1 MDFKL
6 TEEQELIQRSARE
19 YAEKVLAPQVAAI
32 IENNE
37 VPAKVIRELKDMDFF
52 AIFMPEAYGGAG
64 SDYLN
69 YVLVMEQIARICPA
83 VAVIMS
89 VNAVGLAAVEN
100 FGTEA
105 QKEAFLRP
113 GCNGDGVLS
122 FAFTE
127 PGTGSDPRQIT
138 ATATRK
144 GDAYILNG
152 TKRFITNASLPGPIV
167 VIARETESGEV
178 SAFIA
183 QKFCDGYALS
193 DPWRKMGCQ
202 GAPLY
207 DVYLKDMA
215 VPAENRLGGPNK
227 GFWILKVA
235 LALGKIGISSI
246 FLGTMLAAYEEALN
260 YAREKTHRG
269 EPITKFQS
277 LQTAIVDMAMKYEA
291 ARWMTYRIGYLAD
304 HARDKG
310 DILKD
315 SAMAK
320 IFVTET
326 AVDLARIAM
335 GIHGSYGLMQ
345 EYKISQIWRDV
356 IFGPQVEGVSH
367 LLKVLVAGEILRTTP
382 TKTGI

>member
-1 MDFKL
+1 VDFKL

-19 YAEKVLAPQVAAI
+19 YAETRLLPRVAWI
-32 IENNE
+32 IEENK
-37 VPAKVIRELKDMDFF
+37 VPDEVIRDLKELGFF
-52 AIFMPEAYGGAG
+52 ALFMPEAYGGAG
-64 SDYLN
+64 SDYQN

-89 VNAVGLAAVEN
+89 VNAVGLAAVEI

-105 QKEAFLRP
+105 QKQAFLPP
-113 GCNGDGVLS
+113 GCSGDGALS

-127 PGTGSDPRQIT
+127 PGTGSDPKQIT
-138 ATATRK
+138 TTATRK

-167 VIARETESGEV
+167 IIARDKEAGEI

-193 DPWRKMGCQ
+193 DPWHKMGCQ

-207 DVYLKDMA
+207 DVYLKDLA
-215 VPAENRLGGPNK
+215 VPVENLLGDPGK

-246 FLGTMLAAYEEALN
+246 FLGTMLAAYEEALH
-260 YAREKTHRG
+260 YARERTHRG
-269 EPITKFQS
+269 EPITKFQAV
-277 LQTAIVDMAMKYEA
+277 QAAIVDMAMKYEA

-304 HARDKG
+304 HAKDKG
-310 DILKD
+310 SILKD

-367 LLKVLVAGEILRTTP
+367 LLKALVAGEILR
-382 TKTGI
+382 G

>member
-1 MDFKL
+1 VDFKL

-19 YAEKVLAPQVAAI
+19 YAETRLLPRVAAI
-32 IENNE
+32 IEENK
-37 VPAKVIRELKDMDFF
+37 VPDEVIRDLKELGFF
-52 AIFMPEAYGGAG
+52 ALFMPEAYGGAG
-64 SDYLN
+64 SDYQN

-89 VNAVGLAAVEN
+89 VNAVGLAAVEI

-105 QKEAFLRP
+105 QKQTFLPP
-113 GCNGDGVLS
+113 GCSGDGALS

-127 PGTGSDPRQIT
+127 PGTGSDPKQIT
-138 ATATRK
+138 TTATRK
-144 GDAYILNG
+144 GDTYFLNG

-167 VIARETESGEV
+167 IIARDKEAGEI

-193 DPWRKMGCQ
+193 EPWRKLGCQ

-207 DVYLKDMA
+207 DVYLKDLA
-215 VPAENRLGGPNK
+215 VPVENLLGDPGK

-246 FLGTMLAAYEEALN
+246 FLGTMLAAYEEALH
-260 YAREKTHRG
+260 YARERTHRG
-269 EPITKFQS
+269 EPITKFQAVQS
-277 LQTAIVDMAMKYEA
+277 AIVDMAMKYEA

-304 HARDKG
+304 HAKDKG
-310 DILKD
+310 SILKD

-367 LLKVLVAGEILRTTP
+367 LLKALVAGEILR
-382 TKTGI
+382 G

>member
-1 MDFKL
+1 VDFKL

-19 YAEKVLAPQVAAI
+19 YAEKILAPQVASI
-32 IENNE
+32 IEKNE
-37 VPAKVIRELKDMDFF
+37 VPATVIRELKDLDFF
-52 AIFMPEAYGGAG
+52 ALFMPEAYGGAG
-64 SDYLN
+64 SDYQN

-89 VNAVGLAAVEN
+89 VNAVGLAAVEI

-105 QKEAFLRP
+105 QKKAFLPP
-113 GCNGDGVLS
+113 GCSGDGALS

-127 PGTGSDPRQIT
+127 PGTGSDPKQIT
-138 ATATRK
+138 TTATRK
-144 GDAYILNG
+144 GDTYILNG

-167 VIARETESGEV
+167 IIARDKEAGEI

-193 DPWRKMGCQ
+193 EPWRKLGCQ

-207 DVYLKDMA
+207 DVYLKDLA
-215 VPAENRLGGPNK
+215 VPVENLLGDPGK

-246 FLGTMLAAYEEALN
+246 FLGTMLAAYEEALH
-260 YAREKTHRG
+260 YARERTHRG
-269 EPITKFQS
+269 EPITKFQAV
-277 LQTAIVDMAMKYEA
+277 QTAIVDMAMKYEA

-304 HARDKG
+304 HAKDKG
-310 DILKD
+310 TILKD

-367 LLKVLVAGEILRTTP
+367 LLKALVAGEILR
-382 TKTGI
+382 G

>member
-1 MDFKL
+1 VDFKL

-19 YAEKVLAPQVAAI
+19 YAETRLLPRVASI
-32 IENNE
+32 IEENK
-37 VPAKVIRELKDMDFF
+37 VPDEVIRDLKELGFF
-52 AIFMPEAYGGAG
+52 ALFMPEAYGGAG
-64 SDYLN
+64 SDYQN

-89 VNAVGLAAVEN
+89 VNAVGLAAVEI

-105 QKEAFLRP
+105 QKQAFLPP
-113 GCNGDGVLS
+113 GCSGEGALS

-127 PGTGSDPRQIT
+127 PGTGSDPKQIT
-138 ATATRK
+138 TTATRK
-144 GDAYILNG
+144 GDTYILNG

-167 VIARETESGEV
+167 IIARDKEAGEI

-183 QKFCDGYALS
+183 DKFCDGYALS
-193 DPWRKMGCQ
+193 EPWHKLGCQ

-215 VPAENRLGGPNK
+215 VPVENLLGDPGK

-246 FLGTMLAAYEEALN
+246 FLGTMLAAYEEALH
-260 YAREKTHRG
+260 YARERTHRG
-269 EPITKFQS
+269 DPITKFQAV
-277 LQTAIVDMAMKYEA
+277 QAAIVDMAMKYEA

-304 HARDKG
+304 HAKDKG
-310 DILKD
+310 SILKD

-367 LLKVLVAGEILRTTP
+367 LLKALVAGEILR
-382 TKTGI
+382 G

>member
-6 TEEQELIQRSARE
+6 TKEQELIQRAARE
-19 YAEKVLAPQVAAI
+19 FAEKNLLPRVESI
-32 IENNE
+32 IEENS
-37 VPAKVIRELKDMDFF
+37 VPEAVIRELKELDLF
-52 AIFMPEAYGGAG
+52 ALFMPETYGGAG
-64 SDYLN
+64 ADYQS

-89 VNAVGLAAVEN
+89 VNAVGLAAVEI

-105 QKEAFLRP
+105 QKKNYLPP
-113 GCNGDGVLS
+113 GCGGDGVLS

-127 PGTGSDPRQIT
+127 PGTGSDPKQIT

-152 TKRFITNASLPGPIV
+152 TKRFITNASFAGPIII
-167 VIARETESGEV
+167 IARETETGEV
-178 SAFIA
+178 SGFIA
-183 QKFCDGYALS
+183 DKFCDGYTIS
-193 DPWRKMGCQ
+193 EPWKKMGCQ

-207 DVYLKDMA
+207 DVYLKDLA
-215 VPAENRLGGPNK
+215 LPVENRLGGPGK

-235 LALGKIGISSI
+235 LALGKIGISAI
-246 FLGTMLAAYEEALN
+246 FLGTMLAAYEEALR
-260 YAREKTHRG
+260 YAKEKTHRG
-269 EPITKFQS
+269 EPITKFQAI
-277 LQTAIVDMAMKYEA
+277 QMAIVDMAMKYEA

-304 HARDKG
+304 HAKDKG

-335 GIHGSYGLMQ
+335 SVHGSYGLMQ
-345 EYKISQIWRDV
+345 DYKVSQIWRDV

-367 LLKVLVAGEILRTTP
+367 LLKVLVAGEIL
-382 TKTGI
+382 KG

>member
-6 TEEQELIQRSARE
+6 TIEQELIQRSARE
-19 YAEKVLAPQVAAI
+19 YAEKRLLPRVASI
-32 IENNE
+32 IEENM
-37 VPAKVIRELKDMDFF
+37 VPDEVIRDLKELGFF
-52 AIFMPEAYGGAG
+52 ALFMPEAYGGAG
-64 SDYLN
+64 SDYQN

-89 VNAVGLAAVEN
+89 VNAVGLAAVEI

-105 QKEAFLRP
+105 QKEAFLPP
-113 GCNGDGVLS
+113 GCSGDGALS

-127 PGTGSDPRQIT
+127 PGTGSDPKQIT
-138 ATATRK
+138 TTATRK

-167 VIARETESGEV
+167 IIARDKEAGEI

-193 DPWRKMGCQ
+193 EPWRKLGCQ

-207 DVYLKDMA
+207 DVYLKDLA
-215 VPAENRLGGPNK
+215 VPVESLLGDPGK

-246 FLGTMLAAYEEALN
+246 FLGTMLAAYEEALH
-260 YAREKTHRG
+260 YARERTHRG
-269 EPITKFQS
+269 EPITKFQAV
-277 LQTAIVDMAMKYEA
+277 QAAIVDMAMKYEA

-304 HARDKG
+304 HAKDKG
-310 DILKD
+310 SILKD

-367 LLKVLVAGEILRTTP
+367 LLKALVAGEILR
-382 TKTGI
+382 G

>member
-1 MDFKL
+1 VDFKL

-19 YAEKVLAPQVAAI
+19 YAEKILAPQVASI
-32 IENNE
+32 IEKNE
-37 VPAKVIRELKDMDFF
+37 VPATVIRELKDLDFF
-52 AIFMPEAYGGAG
+52 ALFMPEAYGGAG
-64 SDYLN
+64 SDYQN

-89 VNAVGLAAVEN
+89 VNAVGLAAVEI

-105 QKEAFLRP
+105 QKQTFLPP
-113 GCNGDGVLS
+113 GCSGDGALS

-127 PGTGSDPRQIT
+127 PGTGSDPKQIT
-138 ATATRK
+138 TTATRK
-144 GDAYILNG
+144 GDTYILNG

-167 VIARETESGEV
+167 IIARDKEAGEI

-193 DPWRKMGCQ
+193 EPWRKLGCQ

-207 DVYLKDMA
+207 DVYLKDLA
-215 VPAENRLGGPNK
+215 VPVENLLGDPGK

-246 FLGTMLAAYEEALN
+246 FLGTMLAAYEEALH
-260 YAREKTHRG
+260 YARERTHRG
-269 EPITKFQS
+269 EPITKFQAV
-277 LQTAIVDMAMKYEA
+277 QTAIVDMAMKYEA

-304 HARDKG
+304 HAKDKG
-310 DILKD
+310 TILKD

-367 LLKVLVAGEILRTTP
+367 LLKALVAGEILR
-382 TKTGI
+382 G

>member
-1 MDFKL
+1 VDFKL

-19 YAEKVLAPQVAAI
+19 YAETRLLPRVAAI
-32 IENNE
+32 IEENK
-37 VPAKVIRELKDMDFF
+37 VPDEVIRDLKELGFF
-52 AIFMPEAYGGAG
+52 ALFMPEAYGGAG
-64 SDYLN
+64 SDYQN

-89 VNAVGLAAVEN
+89 VNAVGLAAVEI

-105 QKEAFLRP
+105 QKQTFLPP
-113 GCNGDGVLS
+113 GCSGDGALS

-127 PGTGSDPRQIT
+127 PGTGSDPKQIT
-138 ATATRK
+138 TTATRK
-144 GDAYILNG
+144 GDTYILNG

-167 VIARETESGEV
+167 IIARDKEAGEI

-193 DPWRKMGCQ
+193 EPWRKLGCQ

-207 DVYLKDMA
+207 DVYLKDLA
-215 VPAENRLGGPNK
+215 VPVENLLGDPGK

-246 FLGTMLAAYEEALN
+246 FLGTMLAAYEEALH
-260 YAREKTHRG
+260 YARERTHRG
-269 EPITKFQS
+269 EPITKFQAV
-277 LQTAIVDMAMKYEA
+277 QAAIVDMAMKYEA

-304 HARDKG
+304 HAKDKG
-310 DILKD
+310 AILKD

-367 LLKVLVAGEILRTTP
+367 LLKALVAGEILR
-382 TKTGI
+382 GEE

>member
-1 MDFKL
+1 VDFTL

-19 YAEKVLAPQVAAI
+19 YAETRLLPRVASI
-32 IENNE
+32 IEENK
-37 VPAKVIRELKDMDFF
+37 VPDEVIRELKDLDFF
-52 AIFMPEAYGGAG
+52 ALFMPEAYGGAG
-64 SDYLN
+64 SDYQN

-89 VNAVGLAAVEN
+89 VNAVGLAAVEI

-105 QKEAFLRP
+105 QKQAFLPP
-113 GCNGDGVLS
+113 GCSGDGALS

-127 PGTGSDPRQIT
+127 PGTGSDPKQIT
-138 ATATRK
+138 TTATRK

-167 VIARETESGEV
+167 IIARDKEAGEI

-193 DPWRKMGCQ
+193 DPWHKMGCQ

-207 DVYLKDMA
+207 DVYLKDLA
-215 VPAENRLGGPNK
+215 VPVENLLGDPGK

-246 FLGTMLAAYEEALN
+246 FLGTMLAAYEEALH
-260 YAREKTHRG
+260 YARERTHRG
-269 EPITKFQS
+269 EPITKFQAVQS
-277 LQTAIVDMAMKYEA
+277 AIVDMAMKYEA

-304 HARDKG
+304 HAKDKG
-310 DILKD
+310 SILKD

-367 LLKVLVAGEILRTTP
+367 LLKALVAGEILR
-382 TKTGI
+382 G

>member
-1 MDFKL
+1 VDFKL

-19 YAEKVLAPQVAAI
+19 YAEKILAPQVASI
-32 IENNE
+32 IEKNE
-37 VPAKVIRELKDMDFF
+37 VPATVIRELKDLDFF
-52 AIFMPEAYGGAG
+52 ALFMPEAYGGAG
-64 SDYLN
+64 SDYQN

-89 VNAVGLAAVEN
+89 VNAVGLAAVEI

-105 QKEAFLRP
+105 QKQTFLPP
-113 GCNGDGVLS
+113 GCSGDGALS

-127 PGTGSDPRQIT
+127 PGTGSDPKQIT
-138 ATATRK
+138 TTATRK
-144 GDAYILNG
+144 GDTYILNG

-167 VIARETESGEV
+167 IIARDKEAGEI

-193 DPWRKMGCQ
+193 EPWRKMGCQ

-207 DVYLKDMA
+207 DVYLKDLA
-215 VPAENRLGGPNK
+215 VPVENLLGDPGK

-246 FLGTMLAAYEEALN
+246 FLGTMLAAYEEALH
-260 YAREKTHRG
+260 YARERTHRG
-269 EPITKFQS
+269 DPITKFQAV
-277 LQTAIVDMAMKYEA
+277 QAAIVDMAMKYEA

-304 HARDKG
+304 HAKDKG
-310 DILKD
+310 AILKD

-367 LLKVLVAGEILRTTP
+367 LLKALVAGEILR
-382 TKTGI
+382 G

>member
-19 YAEKVLAPQVAAI
+19 YAETKLLPRVAKI
-32 IENNE
+32 IEENN
-37 VPAKVIRELKDMDFF
+37 VPTEVIRELKALDLFTP
-52 AIFMPEAYGGAG
+52 FMPEVYGGAG
-64 SDYLN
+64 SDYQT

-83 VAVIMS
+83 AAVIMS

-105 QKEAFLRP
+105 QKEAFLPP
-113 GCNGDGVLS
+113 GCSGDGVLS

-127 PGTGSDPRQIT
+127 PGTGSDPKQIT
-138 ATATRK
+138 TTATRK

-167 VIARETESGEV
+167 MIARDKEAGEI

-193 DPWRKMGCQ
+193 DPWHKMGCQ

-207 DVYLKDMA
+207 DVYLKDLA
-215 VPAENRLGGPNK
+215 VPVENLLGDPGK

-246 FLGTMLAAYEEALN
+246 FLGTMLAAYEEALH
-260 YAREKTHRG
+260 YARERTHRG
-269 EPITKFQS
+269 DPITKFQS
-277 LQTAIVDMAMKYEA
+277 VQTAIVDMAMKYEA

-304 HARDKG
+304 HAKDKSA
-310 DILKD
+310 ILKD

-367 LLKVLVAGEILRTTP
+367 LLKVLVAGEILRSAP
-382 TKTGI
+382 TKM

>member
-1 MDFKL
+1 VDFKL
-6 TEEQELIQRSARE
+6 TIEQELIQRSARE
-19 YAEKVLAPQVAAI
+19 YAETRLLPRVASI
-32 IENNE
+32 IEENK
-37 VPAKVIRELKDMDFF
+37 VPDEVIRDLKELGFF
-52 AIFMPEAYGGAG
+52 ALFMPEAYGGAG
-64 SDYLN
+64 SDYQN

-89 VNAVGLAAVEN
+89 VNAVGLAAVEI

-105 QKEAFLRP
+105 QKQAFLPP
-113 GCNGDGVLS
+113 GCGGDGALS

-127 PGTGSDPRQIT
+127 PGTGSDPKQIT
-138 ATATRK
+138 TTATRK
-144 GDAYILNG
+144 GNAYILNG

-167 VIARETESGEV
+167 IIARDKEAGEI

-183 QKFCDGYALS
+183 QKFCDGYTLS
-193 DPWRKMGCQ
+193 DPWRKLGCQ

-207 DVYLKDMA
+207 DVYLKDLA
-215 VPAENRLGGPNK
+215 VPVENLLGDPGK

-246 FLGTMLAAYEEALN
+246 FLGTMLAAYEEALH

-269 EPITKFQS
+269 ESITKFQAV
-277 LQTAIVDMAMKYEA
+277 QTAIVDMAMKYEA

-304 HARDKG
+304 HAKDKG
-310 DILKD
+310 TILKD

-367 LLKVLVAGEILRTTP
+367 LLKALVAGEILR
-382 TKTGI
+382 G

>member
-37 VPAKVIRELKDMDFF
+37 VPAKVIRELKDLDFF
-52 AIFMPEAYGGAG
+52 AIYMPEAYGGAG

-127 PGTGSDPRQIT
+127 PGTGSDPKQIT

-246 FLGTMLAAYEEALN
+246 FLGTMLAAYEEALH

-269 EPITKFQS
+269 ESITKFQS

-335 GIHGSYGLMQ
+335 GVHGSYGLMQ

-367 LLKVLVAGEILRTTP
+367 LLKVLVAGEILR
-382 TKTGI
+382 G

>member
-6 TEEQELIQRSARE
+6 TVEQELIQRSARE
-19 YAEKVLAPQVAAI
+19 YAEKILAPQVPSI
-32 IENNE
+32 IGTNE
-37 VPAKVIRELKDMDFF
+37 VPATVIREIKDLDFF

-64 SDYLN
+64 SDYQT

-89 VNAVGLAAVEN
+89 VNAVGLAAVEI
-100 FGTEA
+100 FGTQS
-105 QKEAFLRP
+105 QKAAFLPP
-113 GCNGDGVLS
+113 GCNGNGVLS

-127 PGTGSDPRQIT
+127 PGTGSDPKQIT
-138 ATATRK
+138 TTATRK

-152 TKRFITNASLPGPIV
+152 TKRFITNASLRGPV
-167 VIARETESGEV
+167 VIIARETESGEI
-178 SAFIA
+178 SAFVA
-183 QKFCDGYALS
+183 EKFCDGYALS
-193 DPWRKMGCQ
+193 EPWRKLGCQ
-202 GAPLY
+202 GALLY
-207 DVYLKDMA
+207 DVYLKDLA
-215 VPAENRLGGPNK
+215 VPAENRLGGPNQ

-246 FLGTMLAAYEEALN
+246 FLGTMLAAYEEAL
-260 YAREKTHRG
+260 YYVRERTHRG
-269 EPITKFQS
+269 ESITKFQS
-277 LQTAIVDMAMKYEA
+277 VQTAIVDMAMKYEA

-304 HARDKG
+304 QARNKG

-320 IFVTET
+320 IFVTEA

-335 GIHGSYGLMQ
+335 SIHGSYGLMQ
-345 EYKISQIWRDV
+345 EYKVSQIWRDV

-367 LLKVLVAGEILRTTP
+367 LLKVLVAGEIL
-382 TKTGI
+382 KS

>member
-1 MDFKL
+1 VDFKL

-19 YAEKVLAPQVAAI
+19 YGEKILAPQVAAI

-37 VPAKVIRELKDMDFF
+37 VPAKVIRELKDLDFF
-52 AIFMPEAYGGAG
+52 ALFMPEAYGGAG

-69 YVLVMEQIARICPA
+69 YVLVMEQLARICPA

-105 QKEAFLRP
+105 QKETFLPP

-127 PGTGSDPRQIT
+127 PGTGSDPKQIT

-144 GDAYILNG
+144 GNAYILNG

-246 FLGTMLAAYEEALN
+246 FLGTMLAAYEEALH

-269 EPITKFQS
+269 ESITKFQS

-304 HARDKG
+304 HAKDKG

-335 GIHGSYGLMQ
+335 GVHGSYGLMQ

-367 LLKVLVAGEILRTTP
+367 LLKVLVAGEILR
-382 TKTGI
+382 G

>member
-19 YAEKVLAPQVAAI
+19 YAETRLLPRVAKI
-32 IENNE
+32 IEENK
-37 VPAKVIRELKDMDFF
+37 VPDEVIRELKELDFF
-52 AIFMPEAYGGAG
+52 ALFMPEAYGGAG
-64 SDYLN
+64 SDYQN

-89 VNAVGLAAVEN
+89 VNAVGLAAVEI

-105 QKEAFLRP
+105 QKQAFLPP
-113 GCNGDGVLS
+113 GCSGDGALS

-127 PGTGSDPRQIT
+127 PGTGSDPKQIT
-138 ATATRK
+138 TTATRK

-167 VIARETESGEV
+167 IIARDKEAGEI

-183 QKFCDGYALS
+183 PKFCDGYSLS
-193 DPWRKMGCQ
+193 DPWHKMGCQ

-207 DVYLKDMA
+207 DVYLKDLA
-215 VPAENRLGGPNK
+215 VPVENLLGEPGK

-246 FLGTMLAAYEEALN
+246 FLGTMLAAYEEALH
-260 YAREKTHRG
+260 YARERTHRG
-269 EPITKFQS
+269 DPITKFQS
-277 LQTAIVDMAMKYEA
+277 VQTAIVDMAMKYEA

-304 HARDKG
+304 HAKDKG
-310 DILKD
+310 AILKD

-345 EYKISQIWRDV
+345 EYKVSQIWRDV

-367 LLKVLVAGEILRTTP
+367 LLKVLVAGEILR
-382 TKTGI
+382 G

>member
-1 MDFKL
+1 VDFKL

-19 YAEKVLAPQVAAI
+19 YAEKILAPQVASI
-32 IENNE
+32 IEKNE
-37 VPAKVIRELKDMDFF
+37 VPATVIRELKDLDFF
-52 AIFMPEAYGGAG
+52 ALFMPEAYGGAG
-64 SDYLN
+64 SDYQN

-89 VNAVGLAAVEN
+89 VNAVGLAAVEI

-105 QKEAFLRP
+105 QKQTFLPP
-113 GCNGDGVLS
+113 GCSGDGALS

-127 PGTGSDPRQIT
+127 PGTGSDPKQIT
-138 ATATRK
+138 TTATRK
-144 GDAYILNG
+144 GDTYILNG

-167 VIARETESGEV
+167 IIARDKEAGEI

-193 DPWRKMGCQ
+193 EPWRKMGCQ

-207 DVYLKDMA
+207 DVYLKDLA
-215 VPAENRLGGPNK
+215 VPVENLLGDPGK

-246 FLGTMLAAYEEALN
+246 FLGTMLAAYEEALH
-260 YAREKTHRG
+260 YARERTHRG
-269 EPITKFQS
+269 EPITKFQAVQS
-277 LQTAIVDMAMKYEA
+277 AIVDMAMKYEA

-304 HARDKG
+304 HAKDKG
-310 DILKD
+310 SILKD

-367 LLKVLVAGEILRTTP
+367 LLKALVAGEILRS
-382 TKTGI
+382 

>member
-6 TEEQELIQRSARE
+6 TMEQELIQRSARE
-19 YAEKVLAPQVAAI
+19 YAEKKLLPRVAKI
-32 IENNE
+32 IEENK
-37 VPAKVIRELKDMDFF
+37 VPDEVIRELKELDFF
-52 AIFMPEAYGGAG
+52 ALFMPEAYGGAG
-64 SDYLN
+64 SDYQN

-89 VNAVGLAAVEN
+89 VNAVGLAAVEI

-105 QKEAFLRP
+105 QKQTFLPP
-113 GCNGDGVLS
+113 GCSGDGALS

-127 PGTGSDPRQIT
+127 PGTGSDPKQIT
-138 ATATRK
+138 TTATRK

-167 VIARETESGEV
+167 IIARDKEAGEI

-183 QKFCDGYALS
+183 DKFCDGYALS
-193 DPWRKMGCQ
+193 EPWHKLGCQ

-215 VPAENRLGGPNK
+215 VPVENLLGDPGK

-246 FLGTMLAAYEEALN
+246 FLGTMLAAYEEALH
-260 YAREKTHRG
+260 YARERTHRG
-269 EPITKFQS
+269 EPITKFQAV
-277 LQTAIVDMAMKYEA
+277 QAAIVDMAMKYEA

-304 HARDKG
+304 HAKDKG
-310 DILKD
+310 SILKD

-367 LLKVLVAGEILRTTP
+367 LLKALVAGEILR
-382 TKTGI
+382 G

>member
-6 TEEQELIQRSARE
+6 TIEQELIQRSARE
-19 YAEKVLAPQVAAI
+19 YAEKRLLPRVASI
-32 IENNE
+32 IEENK
-37 VPAKVIRELKDMDFF
+37 VPDEVIRDLKELGFF
-52 AIFMPEAYGGAG
+52 ALFMPEAYGGAG
-64 SDYLN
+64 SDYQN

-89 VNAVGLAAVEN
+89 VNAVGLAAVEI
-100 FGTEA
+100 FGTET
-105 QKEAFLRP
+105 QKKAFLPP
-113 GCNGDGVLS
+113 GCSGDGALS

-127 PGTGSDPRQIT
+127 PGTGSDPKQIT
-138 ATATRK
+138 TTATRK

-167 VIARETESGEV
+167 IIARDKEAGEI

-193 DPWRKMGCQ
+193 EPWRKLGCQ

-207 DVYLKDMA
+207 DVYLKDLA
-215 VPAENRLGGPNK
+215 VPVENLLGDPGK

-246 FLGTMLAAYEEALN
+246 FLGTMLAAYEEALH
-260 YAREKTHRG
+260 YARERTHRG
-269 EPITKFQS
+269 EPITKFQAV
-277 LQTAIVDMAMKYEA
+277 QAAIVDMAMKYEA

-304 HARDKG
+304 HAKDKG
-310 DILKD
+310 SILKD

-367 LLKVLVAGEILRTTP
+367 LLKALVAGEILR
-382 TKTGI
+382 G

>member
-19 YAEKVLAPQVAAI
+19 YAETRLLPRVAKI
-32 IENNE
+32 IEENK
-37 VPAKVIRELKDMDFF
+37 VPDEVIRDLKELGFF
-52 AIFMPEAYGGAG
+52 ALFMPEAYGGAG
-64 SDYLN
+64 SDYQN

-89 VNAVGLAAVEN
+89 VNAVGLAAVEI

-105 QKEAFLRP
+105 QKQTFLPP
-113 GCNGDGVLS
+113 GCSGDGALS

-127 PGTGSDPRQIT
+127 PGTGSDPKQIT
-138 ATATRK
+138 TTATRK

-167 VIARETESGEV
+167 IIARDKEAGEI

-183 QKFCDGYALS
+183 DKFCDGYALS
-193 DPWRKMGCQ
+193 EPWHKLGCQ

-215 VPAENRLGGPNK
+215 VPVENLLGDPGK

-246 FLGTMLAAYEEALN
+246 FLGTMLAAYEEALH
-260 YAREKTHRG
+260 YARERTHRG
-269 EPITKFQS
+269 EPITKFQAV
-277 LQTAIVDMAMKYEA
+277 QAAIVDMAMKYEA

-304 HARDKG
+304 HAKDKG
-310 DILKD
+310 SILKD

-367 LLKVLVAGEILRTTP
+367 LLKALVAGEILR
-382 TKTGI
+382 G

>member
-1 MDFKL
+1 VDFKL
-6 TEEQELIQRSARE
+6 TKEQELIQRAARE
-19 YAEKVLAPQVAAI
+19 FAEKNLLPQVESI
-32 IENNE
+32 IEENK
-37 VPAKVIRELKDMDFF
+37 VPDAVIRELKELDLF
-52 AIFMPEAYGGAG
+52 ALFMQEAYGGAG
-64 SDYLN
+64 ADYQS

-89 VNAVGLAAVEN
+89 VNAVGLAAVEI

-105 QKEAFLRP
+105 QKKTYLP
-113 GCNGDGVLS
+113 QGCQGDGVLS

-127 PGTGSDPRQIT
+127 PGTGSDPKQIT
-138 ATATRK
+138 TTATRK

-152 TKRFITNASLPGPIV
+152 TKRFITNASFNGPIV
-167 VIARETESGEV
+167 LIARETETGEV
-178 SAFIA
+178 SGFIA
-183 QKFCDGYALS
+183 DKFSEGYAIS
-193 DPWRKMGCQ
+193 EPWKKMGCQ

-207 DVYLKDMA
+207 DVYLKDLS
-215 VPAENRLGGPNK
+215 VPVENKLGGPGK

-246 FLGTMLAAYEEALN
+246 FLGTMLAAYEEALR
-260 YAREKTHRG
+260 YAKEKTHRG
-269 EPITKFQS
+269 EPITKFQAI
-277 LQTAIVDMAMKYEA
+277 QMAIVDMAMKYEA

-304 HARDKG
+304 HAKDKG

-326 AVDLARIAM
+326 AVDLARIAV
-335 GIHGSYGLMQ
+335 GVHGSYGLMKD
-345 EYKISQIWRDV
+345 YKVSQIWRDV

-367 LLKVLVAGEILRTTP
+367 LLKVLVAGEILR
-382 TKTGI
+382 G

>member
-1 MDFKL
+1 VDFKL
-6 TEEQELIQRSARE
+6 TIEQELIQRSARE
-19 YAEKVLAPQVAAI
+19 YAEKRLLPRVASI
-32 IENNE
+32 IEENK
-37 VPAKVIRELKDMDFF
+37 VPDEVIRELKELDFF
-52 AIFMPEAYGGAG
+52 ALFMPEAYGGAG
-64 SDYLN
+64 SDYQN

-89 VNAVGLAAVEN
+89 VNAVGLAAVEI

-105 QKEAFLRP
+105 QKQTFLPP
-113 GCNGDGVLS
+113 GCSGDGALS

-127 PGTGSDPRQIT
+127 PGTGSDPKQIT
-138 ATATRK
+138 TTATRK
-144 GDAYILNG
+144 GNAYILNG

-167 VIARETESGEV
+167 IIARDKEAGEI

-193 DPWRKMGCQ
+193 EPWRKLGCQ

-207 DVYLKDMA
+207 DVYLKDLA
-215 VPAENRLGGPNK
+215 VPVENLLGDPGK

-246 FLGTMLAAYEEALN
+246 FLGTMLAAYEEALH
-260 YAREKTHRG
+260 YARERTHRG
-269 EPITKFQS
+269 EPITKFQAV
-277 LQTAIVDMAMKYEA
+277 QTAIVDMAMKYEA

-304 HARDKG
+304 HAKDKG
-310 DILKD
+310 SILKD

-345 EYKISQIWRDV
+345 DYKISQIWRDV

-367 LLKVLVAGEILRTTP
+367 LLKALVAGEILR
-382 TKTGI
+382 G

>member
-19 YAEKVLAPQVAAI
+19 YAETRLLPRVASI
-32 IENNE
+32 IEENK
-37 VPAKVIRELKDMDFF
+37 VPDEVIRDLKELGFF
-52 AIFMPEAYGGAG
+52 ALFMPEAYGGAG
-64 SDYLN
+64 SDYQN

-89 VNAVGLAAVEN
+89 VNAVGLAAVEI

-105 QKEAFLRP
+105 QKQAFLPP
-113 GCNGDGVLS
+113 GCSGEGALS

-127 PGTGSDPRQIT
+127 PGTGSDPKQIT
-138 ATATRK
+138 TTATRK
-144 GDAYILNG
+144 GDTYILNG

-167 VIARETESGEV
+167 IIARDKEAGEI

-183 QKFCDGYALS
+183 DKFCDGYALS
-193 DPWRKMGCQ
+193 EPWHKLGCQ

-215 VPAENRLGGPNK
+215 VPVENLLGDPGK

-246 FLGTMLAAYEEALN
+246 FLGTMLAAYEEALH
-260 YAREKTHRG
+260 YARERTHRG
-269 EPITKFQS
+269 DPITKFQAV
-277 LQTAIVDMAMKYEA
+277 QAAIVDMAMKYEA

-304 HARDKG
+304 HAKDKG
-310 DILKD
+310 SILKD

-367 LLKVLVAGEILRTTP
+367 LLKALVAGEILR
-382 TKTGI
+382 G

>member
-1 MDFKL
+1 VDFKL

-19 YAEKVLAPQVAAI
+19 YAETRLLPRVAAI
-32 IENNE
+32 IEENK
-37 VPAKVIRELKDMDFF
+37 VPDEVIRDLKELGFF
-52 AIFMPEAYGGAG
+52 ALFMPEAYGGAG
-64 SDYLN
+64 SDYQN

-89 VNAVGLAAVEN
+89 VNAVGLAAVEI

-105 QKEAFLRP
+105 QKQTFLPP
-113 GCNGDGVLS
+113 GCSGDGALS

-127 PGTGSDPRQIT
+127 PGTGSDPKQIT
-138 ATATRK
+138 TTATRK
-144 GDAYILNG
+144 GDTYILNG

-167 VIARETESGEV
+167 IIARDKEAGEI

-193 DPWRKMGCQ
+193 EPWRKLGCQ

-207 DVYLKDMA
+207 DVYLKDLA
-215 VPAENRLGGPNK
+215 VPVENLLGDPGK

-246 FLGTMLAAYEEALN
+246 FLGTMLAAYEEALH
-260 YAREKTHRG
+260 YARERTHRG
-269 EPITKFQS
+269 EPITKFQAVQS
-277 LQTAIVDMAMKYEA
+277 AIVDMAMKYEA

-304 HARDKG
+304 HAKDKG
-310 DILKD
+310 SILKD

-367 LLKVLVAGEILRTTP
+367 LLKALVAGEILR
-382 TKTGI
+382 G

>member
-1 MDFKL
+1 VDFKL
-6 TEEQELIQRSARE
+6 TVEQELIQRSARE
-19 YAEKVLAPQVAAI
+19 YAEKAIAPQVAAI

-37 VPAKVIRELKDMDFF
+37 VPESIIRELKDLDFF
-52 AIFMPEAYGGAG
+52 AVFMPEVYGGAG
-64 SDYLN
+64 SDYQT

-89 VNAVGLAAVEN
+89 VNAVGLAAIEV

-105 QKEAFLRP
+105 QKSVFLPP

-127 PGTGSDPRQIT
+127 PGTGSDPKQIT
-138 ATATRK
+138 STAVRK
-144 GDAYILNG
+144 GDVYVLNG
-152 TKRFITNASLPGPIV
+152 TKRFITNASLKGPIV
-167 VIARETESGEV
+167 VIARETASGEI

-183 QKFCDGYALS
+183 PKFCDGYALS
-193 DPWRKMGCQ
+193 EPWHKMGCQ

-207 DVYLKDMA
+207 DVYLKDMT
-215 VPAENRLGGPNK
+215 VPAENKLGGPNQ

-246 FLGTMLAAYEEALN
+246 FLGTMLAAYDEALH
-260 YAREKTHRG
+260 YARERTHRG
-269 EPITKFQS
+269 EPITKFPS
-277 LQTAIVDMAMKYEA
+277 VQTAIVDMAMKYEA

-304 HARDKG
+304 HAKNKG

-320 IFVTET
+320 IFVTEA

-367 LLKVLVAGEILRTTP
+367 LLKVLVAGEILR
-382 TKTGI
+382 G

>member
-1 MDFKL
+1 
-6 TEEQELIQRSARE
+6 
-19 YAEKVLAPQVAAI
+19 
-32 IENNE
+32 
-37 VPAKVIRELKDMDFF
+37 
-52 AIFMPEAYGGAG
+52 MPEAYGGAG
-64 SDYLN
+64 SDYQT

-89 VNAVGLAAVEN
+89 VNAVGLAAVDI

-105 QKEAFLRP
+105 QKQTFLPP
-113 GCNGDGVLS
+113 GCSGDGALS

-127 PGTGSDPRQIT
+127 PGTGSDPKQIT
-138 ATATRK
+138 TTATRK
-144 GDAYILNG
+144 GDTYFLNG

-167 VIARETESGEV
+167 IIARDKEAGEI
-178 SAFIA
+178 SAFIT

-193 DPWRKMGCQ
+193 DPWHKMGCQ

-207 DVYLKDMA
+207 DVYLKDLA
-215 VPAENRLGGPNK
+215 VPVENLLGDPGK

-246 FLGTMLAAYEEALN
+246 FLGTMLAAYEEALH
-260 YAREKTHRG
+260 YARERTHRG
-269 EPITKFQS
+269 EPITKFQAV
-277 LQTAIVDMAMKYEA
+277 QAAIVDMAMKYEA

-304 HARDKG
+304 HAKDKG
-310 DILKD
+310 AILKD

-367 LLKVLVAGEILRTTP
+367 LLKALVAGEILR
-382 TKTGI
+382 GEE

>member
-1 MDFKL
+1 VDFKL

-19 YAEKVLAPQVAAI
+19 YAEKRLLPRVVKI
-32 IENNE
+32 IEENK
-37 VPAKVIRELKDMDFF
+37 VPDEVIRDLKELDFF
-52 AIFMPEAYGGAG
+52 ALFMPEAYGGAG
-64 SDYLN
+64 SDYQN

-89 VNAVGLAAVEN
+89 VHAVGRAAVEI

-105 QKEAFLRP
+105 QKQTFLPP
-113 GCNGDGVLS
+113 GCSGDGALS

-127 PGTGSDPRQIT
+127 PGTGSDPKQIT
-138 ATATRK
+138 TTATRK

-167 VIARETESGEV
+167 IIARDKGAGEI

-215 VPAENRLGGPNK
+215 VPVENLLGDPGK

-246 FLGTMLAAYEEALN
+246 FLGTMLAAYEEALH
-260 YAREKTHRG
+260 YARERTHRG
-269 EPITKFQS
+269 EPITKFQAV
-277 LQTAIVDMAMKYEA
+277 QAAIVDMAMKYEA

-304 HARDKG
+304 HAKDKG
-310 DILKD
+310 AILKD

-367 LLKVLVAGEILRTTP
+367 LLKTLVAGEILR
-382 TKTGI
+382 G

>member
-1 MDFKL
+1 VDFKL
-6 TEEQELIQRSARE
+6 TIEQELIQRSARE
-19 YAEKVLAPQVAAI
+19 YAEKRLLPRVAKI
-32 IENNE
+32 IEENK
-37 VPAKVIRELKDMDFF
+37 VPDEVIRDLKELGFF
-52 AIFMPEAYGGAG
+52 ALFMPEAYGGAG
-64 SDYLN
+64 SDYQN

-89 VNAVGLAAVEN
+89 VNAVGLAAVEI

-105 QKEAFLRP
+105 QKEVFLPP
-113 GCNGDGVLS
+113 GCSGDGALS

-127 PGTGSDPRQIT
+127 PGTGSDPKQIT
-138 ATATRK
+138 TTATRN

-167 VIARETESGEV
+167 IIARDKEAGEI

-183 QKFCDGYALS
+183 DKFCDGYALS
-193 DPWRKMGCQ
+193 EPWRKLGCQ

-207 DVYLKDMA
+207 DVYLKDLA
-215 VPAENRLGGPNK
+215 VPVENLLGDPGK

-246 FLGTMLAAYEEALN
+246 FLGTMLAAYEEALY
-260 YAREKTHRG
+260 YARERTHRG

-277 LQTAIVDMAMKYEA
+277 VQTAIVDMAMKYEA

-304 HARDKG
+304 HAKDKG
-310 DILKD
+310 SILKD

-335 GIHGSYGLMQ
+335 GIHGSYGLIQ

-367 LLKVLVAGEILRTTP
+367 LLKALVAGEILR
-382 TKTGI
+382 G

>member
-19 YAEKVLAPQVAAI
+19 YAEKILAPQVASI
-32 IENNE
+32 IEKNE
-37 VPAKVIRELKDMDFF
+37 VPATVIRELKDLDFF
-52 AIFMPEAYGGAG
+52 ALFMPEAYGGAG
-64 SDYLN
+64 SDYQN

-89 VNAVGLAAVEN
+89 VNAVGLAAVEI

-105 QKEAFLRP
+105 QKQTFLPP
-113 GCNGDGVLS
+113 GCSGDGALS

-127 PGTGSDPRQIT
+127 PGTGSDPKQIT
-138 ATATRK
+138 TTATRK
-144 GDAYILNG
+144 GDTYILNG

-167 VIARETESGEV
+167 IIARDKEAGEI

-193 DPWRKMGCQ
+193 EPWRKMGCQ

-207 DVYLKDMA
+207 DVYLKDLA
-215 VPAENRLGGPNK
+215 VPVENLLGDPGK

-246 FLGTMLAAYEEALN
+246 FLGTMLAAYEEALH
-260 YAREKTHRG
+260 YARERTHRG
-269 EPITKFQS
+269 DPITKFQAV
-277 LQTAIVDMAMKYEA
+277 QAAIVDMAMKYEA

-304 HARDKG
+304 HAKDKG
-310 DILKD
+310 AILKD

-367 LLKVLVAGEILRTTP
+367 LLKALVAGEILR
-382 TKTGI
+382 G

>member
-1 MDFKL
+1 VDFKL

-19 YAEKVLAPQVAAI
+19 YAEKILAPQVASI
-32 IENNE
+32 IEKNE
-37 VPAKVIRELKDMDFF
+37 VPATVIRELKDLDFF
-52 AIFMPEAYGGAG
+52 ALFMPEAYGGAG
-64 SDYLN
+64 SDYQN

-89 VNAVGLAAVEN
+89 VNAVGLAAVEI

-105 QKEAFLRP
+105 QKQAFLPP
-113 GCNGDGVLS
+113 GCSGDGALS

-127 PGTGSDPRQIT
+127 PGTGSDPKQIT
-138 ATATRK
+138 TTATRK
-144 GDAYILNG
+144 GDTYILNG

-167 VIARETESGEV
+167 IIARDKEAGEI

-193 DPWRKMGCQ
+193 EPWRKMGCQ

-207 DVYLKDMA
+207 DVYLKDLA
-215 VPAENRLGGPNK
+215 VPVENLLGDPGK

-246 FLGTMLAAYEEALN
+246 FLGTMLAAYEEALH
-260 YAREKTHRG
+260 YARERTHRG
-269 EPITKFQS
+269 DPITKFQAV
-277 LQTAIVDMAMKYEA
+277 QAAIVDMAMKYEA

-304 HARDKG
+304 HAKDKG
-310 DILKD
+310 AILKD

-367 LLKVLVAGEILRTTP
+367 LLKALVAGEILR
-382 TKTGI
+382 G